1 MERFDDEEIDEAGA
15 RRSIRGRRGPAL
27 ARCVATVM
35 AITFVLAAAAK
46 AILRSH
52 PAWGGD
58 GKEGSDGTEN

>member
-1 MERFDDEEIDEAGA
+1 MPAQEEVMERFDDEEIDEAGA

-46 AILRSH
+46 AI
-52 PAWGGD
+52 PA
-58 GKEGSDGTEN
+58 